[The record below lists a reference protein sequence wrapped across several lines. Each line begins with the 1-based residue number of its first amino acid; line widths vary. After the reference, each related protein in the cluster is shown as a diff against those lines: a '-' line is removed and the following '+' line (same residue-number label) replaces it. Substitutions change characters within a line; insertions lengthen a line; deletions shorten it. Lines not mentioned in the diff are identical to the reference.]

1 MSRSKLTC
9 PPGHSRAK
17 CENARVIDRSHV
29 PDATPDDAWEELQKA
44 IKARDMDDVKDA
56 IEKYSKASPEMTF
69 VQLQEGILDS
79 GLDLYLIAKERPLL
93 PSYTNMDLQGNL
105 NKKYAISYRFS
116 DKPERPREADGW
128 PADREELLSRLHDA
142 GIVAEQS
149 VPHCSNCN
157 EMGHI
162 RKHCKQEVA
171 EVADRPT
178 IKCYNCDE
186 TGHRMRDCRF
196 IPRTRCIASPVNSN
210 SCSHRS
216 PAPFDEGRLPQLR
229 VSATGLCHILSTN
242 VHSSKPGHKASDC
255 EGPRSAAN
263 IDCRKCGESKCF
275 THRQLLKALNVG

>member
-1 MSRSKLTC
+1 
-9 PPGHSRAK
+9 
-17 CENARVIDRSHV
+17 
-29 PDATPDDAWEELQKA
+29 
-44 IKARDMDDVKDA
+44 MDDVKDA

-93 PSYTNMDLQGNL
+93 PSYTTMDLQGNL

-128 PADREELLSRLHDA
+128 PADREELLSRLHDS
-142 GIVAEQS
+142 GIVVEQS

-186 TGHRMRDCRF
+186 TGHRMRDCTF
-196 IPRTRCIASPVNSN
+196 IRRTRCTVSPGNT
-210 SCSHRS
+210 
-216 PAPFDEGRLPQLR
+216 D
-229 VSATGLCHILSTN
+229 
-242 VHSSKPGHKASDC
+242 
-255 EGPRSAAN
+255 
-263 IDCRKCGESKCF
+263 
-275 THRQLLKALNVG
+275 